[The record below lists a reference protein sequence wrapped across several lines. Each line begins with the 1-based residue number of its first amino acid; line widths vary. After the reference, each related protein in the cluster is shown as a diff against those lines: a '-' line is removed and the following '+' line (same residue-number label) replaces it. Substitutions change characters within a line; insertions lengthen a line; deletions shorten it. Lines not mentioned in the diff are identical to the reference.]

1 MGIPQPDSR
10 ATGEIAMSFDIFFQ
24 PARFTHDAQG
34 VLANEPLSPVE
45 LQAVQQVLA
54 RANAHGPDAH
64 GCYVVHLNDGGSA
77 EVYGA
82 ELATGCMVALRGT
95 TAELLQFL
103 LHLLEAG
110 NWVMLPA
117 MADTVA
123 ITAAP
128 ASVKGLPDEFPRVV
142 ICNSA
147 AELGV
152 LLADGVQAWEQYRA
166 QVLADAG

>member
-1 MGIPQPDSR
+1 
-10 ATGEIAMSFDIFFQ
+10 
-24 PARFTHDAQG
+24 
-34 VLANEPLSPVE
+34 
-45 LQAVQQVLA
+45 
-54 RANAHGPDAH
+54 
-64 GCYVVHLNDGGSA
+64 
-77 EVYGA
+77 
-82 ELATGCMVALRGT
+82 MVALRGM

-128 ASVKGLPDEFPRVV
+128 ASVKGVPDEFPRVV
-142 ICNSA
+142 ICNST
-147 AELGV
+147 AELGL